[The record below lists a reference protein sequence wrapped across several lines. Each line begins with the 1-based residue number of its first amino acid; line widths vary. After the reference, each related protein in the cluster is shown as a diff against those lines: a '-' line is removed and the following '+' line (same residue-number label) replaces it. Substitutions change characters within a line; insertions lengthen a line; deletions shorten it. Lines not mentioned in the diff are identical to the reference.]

1 MLSLKHSRRRSEKG
15 THTQLQM
22 RNTLEQWYDAYKQQ
36 MYYAAHQILQNEAD
50 AEDAVEEAFYRI
62 SRNFSDIAAIPDEKR
77 AAYFLV
83 LVRNTAITMYHTN
96 RRRAEQADQLRQE
109 RHTSVTST
117 DVFEAY
123 DQKQLTELIRTL
135 PEIYKDILYLRYLEG
150 YTPKEAA
157 RLLGIS
163 ANTVYKRTERAK
175 KLLLEKLEEREQ

>member
-1 MLSLKHSRRRSEKG
+1 MLSLAHSRRRSEDE
-15 THTQLQM
+15 TQTQLQM
-22 RNTLEQWYDAYKQQ
+22 RSTLEQWYDQYKQQ

-62 SRNFSDIAAIPDEKR
+62 SQNFSEIAAIPDEKR

-96 RRRAEQADQLRQE
+96 RRRAAQADQLRQE
-109 RHTSVTST
+109 RRISMINT
-117 DVFEAY
+117 DVFEAS
-123 DQKQLTELIRTL
+123 DQKQLIELIRTL

-150 YTPKEAA
+150 YTPKEAS

-175 KLLLEKLEEREQ
+175 KLLLEKLKEREE